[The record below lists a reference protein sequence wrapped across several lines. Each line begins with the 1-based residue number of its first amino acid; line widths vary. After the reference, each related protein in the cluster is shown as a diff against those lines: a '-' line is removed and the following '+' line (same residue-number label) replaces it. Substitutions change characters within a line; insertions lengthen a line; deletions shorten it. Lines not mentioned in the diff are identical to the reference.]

1 MAWQKKRLLA
11 PEQLVELIAGH
22 AIKLKSRRTSPQ
34 AAKEQ
39 FAAAVAIGIYR
50 VNQLQAAGDVEM
62 AVVSNLRKKLLQLAA
77 AIQQRDNRAI
87 NFDHGCRSGRC
98 RSRPPAGD
106 DDDFRV
112 VIVEKIE
119 GTNSNFFPIAAAENQ
134 LPGTRIIARGA

>member
-22 AIKLKSRRTSPQ
+22 AIKLKPRCAGAPALKQ
-34 AAKEQ
+34 H

-62 AVVSNLRKKLLQLAA
+62 AVVGDLGNKLLQLAA

-87 NFDHGCRSGRC
+87 NFDLGCRSSRC
-98 RSRPPAGD
+98 RSRSPAGD
-106 DDDFRV
+106 DDDFGV
-112 VIVEKIE
+112 VIVE
-119 GTNSNFFPIAAAENQ
+119 
-134 LPGTRIIARGA
+134 